1 MIKTYCKGIFKLH
14 ALLKTYNQSI
24 LYFYK
29 IFNLKLLKNNKI
41 LSCTNTKIYFM
52 LMTSFAVYNYF

>member
-1 MIKTYCKGIFKLH
+1 MIKNYCKGIFKLH

-29 IFNLKLLKNNKI
+29 IFNLKLVKNNKT
-41 LSCTNTKIYFM
+41 LSCTNIKIYFM